1 MKRQPAPAKAKLTIF
16 HRLGGFRKITVFQHR
31 NRECPNFPQEQPGRN
46 KLAMRGVAD
55 MNDHPNPF
63 LPVIYSSTSLL
74 LVAFGF
80 AIILVR

>member
-1 MKRQPAPAKAKLTIF
+1 MSGTEHNAGR
-16 HRLGGFRKITVFQHR
+16 
-31 NRECPNFPQEQPGRN
+31 CPG
-46 KLAMRGVAD
+46 